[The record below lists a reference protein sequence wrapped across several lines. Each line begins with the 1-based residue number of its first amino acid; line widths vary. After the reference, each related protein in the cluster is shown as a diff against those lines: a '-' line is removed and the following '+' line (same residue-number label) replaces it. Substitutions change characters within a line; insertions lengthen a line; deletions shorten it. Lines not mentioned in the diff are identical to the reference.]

1 MVYQY
6 SMTGEMLQS
15 RNDSKAVPQDRP
27 APKPH
32 RMTLP
37 GCRPE
42 SSELSVSGMEA
53 ELVLP

>member
-15 RNDSKAVPQDRP
+15 RNDSKAVPQDSCAETAQNDVAGVP
-27 APKPH
+27 A
-32 RMTLP
+32 
-37 GCRPE
+37 GE
-42 SSELSVSGMEA
+42 FELSVSGMEA